1 MITLIP
7 VYKNLSFLLNFIIK
21 LLLQQYLEVQISHMS
36 PISQK
41 Y

>member
-7 VYKNLSFLLNFIIK
+7 VYKNLNFLLNFIIK
-21 LLLQQYLEVQISHMS
+21 LLVQQYLEVQVSHVS